1 MSMFVCVVRV
11 TPATFELIKED
22 PAQLEGV
29 FEEDKDVLARLGI
42 ADSDSAGF
50 DYGIADDMM
59 DAEANLEMDLDSD
72 DDEADQ
78 GGGDDEDPVFKSMGA
93 DGHLDYDAGYGNAFT
108 LSPAAVKKASKQS
121 SVIEID
127 DEVKKLFKAAAKRG
141 DYIIG
146 IVS

>member
-11 TPATFELIKED
+11 TAATFELLKRD

-29 FEEDKDVLARLGI
+29 FEEDADVLSRFGI
-42 ADSDSAGF
+42 AESDSAGF
-50 DYGIADDMM
+50 DYRIADDVM
-59 DAEANLEMDLDSD
+59 DAEANLDLDLDSD
-72 DDEADQ
+72 DDDKS
-78 GGGDDEDPVFKSMGA
+78 GGSDDDDPVFKDIGA

-108 LSPAAVKKASKQS
+108 LSPAAVKKAAKES

-146 IVS
+146 VVS